1 MTCLMLV
8 TLTAYTGPE
17 AFDRRF
23 SIANCYFE
31 DADMSKY
38 YSYIVPTSSKIDLT
52 FCSHEESYW
61 LLLKLLYKTEY
72 NLRDTF

>member
-1 MTCLMLV
+1 MLV

-17 AFDRRF
+17 ALDRRF

-38 YSYIVPTSSKIDLT
+38 CSYIVPTSSKIDLT
-52 FCSHEESYW
+52 FCSYW

-72 NLRDTF
+72 NLCGTF